1 MGFPKYNLPEDQMK
15 KWIDH
20 IAFICLSEEFQRLK
34 AELEALYLASTTGMG
49 AEEAKISAFSD
60 ALYAFLAEK
69 ET

>member
-1 MGFPKYNLPEDQMK
+1 MGFPEYDFPEEQMK

-20 IAFICLSEEFQRLK
+20 IAIICLSEEFQRLK
-34 AELEALYLASTTGMG
+34 AELETLYAASTTGTD
-49 AEEAKISAFSD
+49 AEEAKVSAFSD